1 MIFRGSEQ
9 RPVAGAATP
18 ESPAAASRMHVRALL
33 ATVVLAAI
41 MAQTAA
47 AMLAPASTRDKA
59 HRARLVEPWQT
70 RLPVVQGQTPQRD
83 KAPAVRTWDTPF
95 YPAPPRGLREC

>member
-1 MIFRGSEQ
+1 MISSGSEQ
-9 RPVAGAATP
+9 GPVAGTATP
-18 ESPAAASRMHVRALL
+18 ESPAAAPRVPVRAML
-33 ATVVLAAI
+33 AVVVLAAI

-70 RLPVVQGQTPQRD
+70 RLPVVQGQAPQRD

-95 YPAPPRGLREC
+95 DAAPTRGLREC